1 MLQHS
6 LALLLFLGI
15 FAALQAAPSSSPETK
30 REQLVRV
37 YEINEEQYERVLQLT
52 KGKNLISEARLINGG
67 FATVS
72 ETLSSGWHSL
82 LRIVGLTTISKA
94 DEAEKIDFDGQ
105 PLCVIK
111 TREGEPMGRDEEVAD
126 ARSLDRAIES
136 EDDESAIHCIVVLKK
151 DEQEL
156 PSQSPNPS
164 FAAYW
169 NPPQT
174 TEESPV
180 VKQTQESEAE
190 KEDPEKEEPET
201 TSVAPLKKKKGNKSI
216 YPSDE
221 STEDARQIPGAYPL
235 PQYGTPY
242 PGSYGTYP
250 YGPSPYPGSSPYGP
264 QPYVPPYGQSP
275 YSPYGPYGPQLP
287 YGPQQPYGP
296 PPPPPPQQPPYV
308 SPYYPQQVYGPQPYP
323 GAYPYL
329 DKEGQK
335 AEEKEDEDQ
344 DEEDSEEE
352 DDYRNRYYYKKTY
365 VQQPYYYQ
373 QQ

>member
-1 MLQHS
+1 T
-6 LALLLFLGI
+6 
-15 FAALQAAPSSSPETK
+15 APSTSPETK

-82 LRIVGLTTISKA
+82 LRIVGLTTLSKA

-111 TREGEPMGRDEEVAD
+111 TREGEPMGRDEEVASE
-126 ARSLDRAIES
+126 RSLGRAIES
-136 EDDESAIHCIVVLKK
+136 EENESAIHCIVVLKK
-151 DEQEL
+151 DPELEL

-180 VKQTQESEAE
+180 VKQTQESDVK
-190 KEDPEKEEPET
+190 KEDAEQEDKEDSET
-201 TSVAPLKKKKGNKSI
+201 TTSAPPKKKKGNKSI
-216 YPSDE
+216 YPTEE
-221 STEDARQIPGAYPL
+221 STEDARQIPGAYSL
-235 PQYGTPY
+235 PQYGSPY
-242 PGSYGTYP
+242 PGSYGSYP
-250 YGPSPYPGSSPYGP
+250 YGPSPYQGSSPYGP

-275 YSPYGPYGPQLP
+275 YGPYGPYGPQPP
-287 YGPQQPYGP
+287 YGAQQPYGP
-296 PPPPPPQQPPYV
+296 PPPQRPPYV
-308 SPYYPQQVYGPQPYP
+308 NPYFPQQVYGPQPYP
-323 GAYPYL
+323 GVYPYL
-329 DKEGQK
+329 DKDGQK
-335 AEEKEDEDQ
+335 AEENEEDDQ
-344 DEEDSEEE
+344 DEEESEE
-352 DDYRNRYYYKKTY
+352 DDDYRKRYYYKKTY
-365 VQQPYYYQ
+365 VQQPYYY
-373 QQ
+373 